1 MPASFKQRVQK
12 LQWLR
17 RRAAHTHAKHQGLS
31 KKFLRNKQRAANH
44 AKRVWLRTRSKR
56 TLYVR
61 LQRRHLQKTK
71 MSRLKAWQ
79 QGLRFAT
86 WNSRGLGAPSG
97 KYPPELKVKC
107 FIRRMQIQQWGCV
120 VLTDVKGTTGTRE
133 FWYEGRS
140 WTLVTRGRI
149 GFLLEDVWADW
160 WRQGG
165 SITYSLSDRT
175 CGIQFPRQGWRRGL
189 FLVGVYAPTSD
200 ANMGERQTLRSQVAD
215 VIRMAQPTSISVVLG
230 DLNAELGNN
239 HDPHEQGSSV
249 MGSFGAPRVTTS
261 GLEWRSWAER
271 EGFIHCHSRFQR
283 RLRWS
288 WRHPRFL
295 SCHELDHIFL
305 QSSCQWH
312 LVRCRILH
320 EGPSVQWPW
329 SDYTDHNPVELCLR
343 HGKLWR
349 PPSSPSPS
357 LHKPDV
363 QKLRG
368 HTPEAESLR
377 QRWQT
382 RVEEQLQ
389 RYRDAHAHTTPHETW
404 EQICLICRNTAAQV
418 CGIVSQ
424 SYDKPWLR
432 GREENIQLLDQII
445 AQARR
450 ADHQARL
457 NLDGLPPDHH
467 AHLCRRSRLTLRQAR
482 KNKQD
487 VITTWEEEWM
497 NTKASLAD
505 QAAAQGRMGTVCNII
520 RELSN
525 AKDHHRKFGL
535 RRSEDPTAEA
545 EAWKEHFKE
554 IQAGVGDIPE
564 HVWHDVAP
572 GPELA
577 DWLSAPPTWEEFRKS
592 INDMASGK
600 APGSD
605 LFMTEYLK
613 FAGDVLLKEVFSVV
627 TSVWQQA
634 SSADSPNKAMTW
646 PQSWQQGIIFPLW
659 KRKGDRHN
667 KNTWRGI
674 TLLSVGSKLVAR
686 ICAARLQRWVQPWL
700 NPFQFGFRKGSGVDD
715 VQQVTRNIL
724 EEAAGSV
731 HDSVVAFL

>member
-1 MPASFKQRVQK
+1 M
-12 LQWLR
+12 
-17 RRAAHTHAKHQGLS
+17 
-31 KKFLRNKQRAANH
+31 
-44 AKRVWLRTRSKR
+44 
-56 TLYVR
+56 
-61 LQRRHLQKTK
+61 
-71 MSRLKAWQ
+71 
-79 QGLRFAT
+79 
-86 WNSRGLGAPSG
+86 
-97 KYPPELKVKC
+97 
-107 FIRRMQIQQWGCV
+107 
-120 VLTDVKGTTGTRE
+120 
-133 FWYEGRS
+133 
-140 WTLVTRGRI
+140 
-149 GFLLEDVWADW
+149 
-160 WRQGG
+160 
-165 SITYSLSDRT
+165 
-175 CGIQFPRQGWRRGL
+175 
-189 FLVGVYAPTSD
+189 
-200 ANMGERQTLRSQVAD
+200 
-215 VIRMAQPTSISVVLG
+215 
-230 DLNAELGNN
+230 
-239 HDPHEQGSSV
+239 
-249 MGSFGAPRVTTS
+249 
-261 GLEWRSWAER
+261 
-271 EGFIHCHSRFQR
+271 
-283 RLRWS
+283 
-288 WRHPRFL
+288 
-295 SCHELDHIFL
+295 
-305 QSSCQWH
+305 
-312 LVRCRILH
+312 
-320 EGPSVQWPW
+320 
-329 SDYTDHNPVELCLR
+329 ELCLR
-343 HGKLWR
+343 HGQLWR
-349 PPSSPSPS
+349 PTSSPSPS

-368 HTPEAESLR
+368 DTLEAESLR

-424 SYDKPWLR
+424 SYDKPWLK
-432 GREENIQLLDQII
+432 GREGNIQLLDQII

-457 NLDGLPPDHH
+457 NLDGLPPDQH
-467 AHLCRRSRLTLRQAR
+467 AQLCRRNRLILRQAR
-482 KNKQD
+482 KNKHA
-487 VITTWEEEWM
+487 VIATWEEEWM
-497 NTKASLAD
+497 NMKASLAD
-505 QAAAQGRMGTVCNII
+505 QAAAQGRMGTVFHII

-535 RRSEDPTAEA
+535 RRSEDPNTEA

-564 HVWHDVAP
+564 HVWQDVAP
-572 GPELA
+572 CPELA

-634 SSADSPNKAMTW
+634 CSADSPNEAMTW
-646 PQSWQQGIIFPLW
+646 PQGWQQGIIFPLW

-686 ICAARLQRWVQPWL
+686 ICAAHLQRWVQPWL

-731 HDSVVAFL
+731 HDKVLWLRFYDMEKAYPKVSRPGHWRLLQIKGCPPSFLKVLKAIHDHTSSYVRFEGAQSQSFVPDRGLREGCPSSPVLFNIYHSGIMEVFRARRSRLAQTHAWTPGILWSYKVDGKLGKRRLDRLEEGRNVKTKVL